1 MTDTPIIPTEEQAR
15 ELELTYSWSKTV
27 TDTENNQVYLLV
39 SEELQDYDEGTTY
52 TQYVW
57 QIQGTEVFFQ
67 VIYASNSWGE
77 YEEITSLDRVEP
89 RTISKVVYEAVK

>member
-57 QIQGTEVFFQ
+57 RIQGTEVFFQ
-67 VIYASNSWGE
+67 VIYASNSWGD

>member
-1 MTDTPIIPTEEQAR
+1 MTDTPIIPTEEQAWV
-15 ELELTYSWSKTV
+15 LGLTYSWSKTV

>member
-67 VIYASNSWGE
+67 VIYASNSWGD